1 MTGSDANP
9 CRMKT
14 ERMILA
20 SEGWHLTWRDRMKF
34 LDSKCAP
41 LNPHRFFIAQP
52 FLKRV
57 VRLAVARFD
66 NKPQA

>member
-1 MTGSDANP
+1 MRIEVSRNPFLFPKTTMTGSDANP

-41 LNPHRFFIAQP
+41 INPHRFFIAQP
-52 FLKRV
+52 F
-57 VRLAVARFD
+57 
-66 NKPQA
+66 